1 MASPFLATPGKRVR
15 LARTD
20 PDHAAG
26 LRDKDE
32 AKTRLDAD
40 LERLRRL
47 QRLLYADGGRALLV
61 VLQAIDTGGK
71 DGTIRHVMSGLN
83 PAGCVV
89 TSFKAPTS
97 EELSHD
103 YLWRI
108 HRAVPAKGMI
118 GVFNRSHYEDVL
130 VVRVHD
136 LVPRKVWKARYRQI
150 NEFERTLTENG
161 VTILK
166 FFLHISKDEQARR
179 LRDRIRD
186 TSKNWKFSEA
196 DLAERKLW
204 NRYRAAFEDAI
215 HECSTPWAP
224 WYVVPANKK
233 WARDRIV
240 ARIMVECLEGMR
252 LRWPK
257 PKADLSR
264 IVIR

>member
-1 MASPFLATPGKRVR
+1 MASPFQVRPGARVR
-15 LARTD
+15 LATID
-20 PDHAAG
+20 PGHAAG
-26 LRDKDE
+26 LKDKDE
-32 AKTRLDAD
+32 AKIRLDAD
-40 LERLRRL
+40 LERLRLL
-47 QRLLYADGGRALLV
+47 QQRLYADGRFALLV

-97 EELSHD
+97 DELSHD
-103 YLWRI
+103 FLWRI

-136 LVPRKVWKARYRQI
+136 LVPKKVWKARYRQI

-166 FFLHISKDEQARR
+166 FYLHISKDEQARR
-179 LRDRIRD
+179 LRDRIQD
-186 TSKNWKFSEA
+186 PTKNWKFSVG

-204 NRYRAAFEDAI
+204 NRYRAAFEDALR
-215 HECSTPWAP
+215 ECSTPWAP

-240 ARIMVECLEGMR
+240 ARIMVECLEGMK

-257 PKADLSR
+257 PKTDLSK